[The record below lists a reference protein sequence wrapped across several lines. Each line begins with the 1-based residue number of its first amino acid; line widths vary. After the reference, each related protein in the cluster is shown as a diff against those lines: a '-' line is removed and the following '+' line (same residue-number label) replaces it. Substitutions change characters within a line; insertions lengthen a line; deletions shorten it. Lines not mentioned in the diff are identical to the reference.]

1 MEAEKVILQFS
12 CPDKPGVLAAVTQFL
27 FKNDAFMTEVS
38 SFSAHDTK
46 RFFNRIAFQKSD
58 SSCFNLDIL
67 EKDFLADLNDFN
79 IDCSFYNA
87 EVPCRTVIAVSKY
100 SHCLNDIIHRWEVDA
115 LPIDIRAI
123 VSNHDDA
130 RSFSEWNKIPYHHLP
145 VSAETKKDQEK
156 LFKDVIED
164 NDAELVILARY
175 MQILSPEFLDGLTSD
190 CINIHH
196 SFLPGF
202 KGAKPYHQ
210 AYDRGVKI
218 IGATAHYVTDDLDEG
233 PIIEQDIR
241 RVDHSTSPES
251 MQQSGYDIESSVL
264 LRAVRLYSERRI
276 MPVSYTHLRAHE
288 T

>member
-58 SSCFNLDIL
+58 SSCFNLDTL

-79 IDCSFYNA
+79 IYCNFYNA

-156 LFKDVIED
+156 LFKEVIED

-276 MPVSYTHLRAHE
+276 MLNGIKTVVFN
-288 T
+288 

>member
-58 SSCFNLDIL
+58 SSSFNLDTL

-123 VSNHDDA
+123 ISNHDDA

-210 AYDRGVKI
+210 AYDRLSLI
-218 IGATAHYVTDDLDEG
+218 HI
-233 PIIEQDIR
+233 
-241 RVDHSTSPES
+241 
-251 MQQSGYDIESSVL
+251 
-264 LRAVRLYSERRI
+264 
-276 MPVSYTHLRAHE
+276 
-288 T
+288 

>member
-58 SSCFNLDIL
+58 TSSFNLDTL

-123 VSNHDDA
+123 ISNHDDA

-156 LFKDVIED
+156 LFKEVIED

-276 MPVSYTHLRAHE
+276 MLNGIKTVVFN
-288 T
+288 

>member
-1 MEAEKVILQFS
+1 MESEKVILQFS

-27 FKNDAFMTEVS
+27 YNNDAFMTEVS

-58 SSCFNLDIL
+58 SSSFDLDTL
-67 EKDFLADLNDFN
+67 KNDFLTDLNDFN
-79 IDCSFYNA
+79 IDCNFYNA

-115 LPIDIRAI
+115 LPIDIKAI

-145 VSAETKKDQEK
+145 VSTETKKDQEK
-156 LFKDVIED
+156 LFKDVIDD

-276 MPVSYTHLRAHE
+276 MLNGIKTVVFN
-288 T
+288 

>member
-27 FKNDAFMTEVS
+27 FKNDAFMTDVS

-58 SSCFNLDIL
+58 TSSFNLDTL

-276 MPVSYTHLRAHE
+276 MLNGIKTVVFN
-288 T
+288 

>member
-58 SSCFNLDIL
+58 TSSFNLDTL
-67 EKDFLADLNDFN
+67 DKDFLADLNDFN

-251 MQQSGYDIESSVL
+251 MQQSGYDIGSSVL

-276 MPVSYTHLRAHE
+276 MLNGIKTVVFN
-288 T
+288 

>member
-58 SSCFNLDIL
+58 TSSFNLDTL

-79 IDCSFYNA
+79 IDCNFYNA

-145 VSAETKKDQEK
+145 VSADTKKDQEK
-156 LFKDVIED
+156 LFKEVIED

-276 MPVSYTHLRAHE
+276 MLNGIKTVVFN
-288 T
+288 

>member
-58 SSCFNLDIL
+58 SSSFNLDTL
-67 EKDFLADLNDFN
+67 ENDFLTDLNDFN

-115 LPIDIRAI
+115 LPIDIKAI

-130 RSFSEWNKIPYHHLP
+130 RSFPEWNKIPYHHLP

-164 NDAELVILARY
+164 NDTELVILARY
-175 MQILSPEFLDGLTSD
+175 MQILSSEFLDGLTSD

-276 MPVSYTHLRAHE
+276 MLNGIKTVVFN
-288 T
+288 

>member
-38 SFSAHDTK
+38 SFSAHDTN

-58 SSCFNLDIL
+58 SSSFNLDTL
-67 EKDFLADLNDFN
+67 ENDFLTDLNDFN

-115 LPIDIRAI
+115 LPIDIKAI

-145 VSAETKKDQEK
+145 VSAETKNDQER

-276 MPVSYTHLRAHE
+276 MLNGIKTVVFN
-288 T
+288 

>member
-58 SSCFNLDIL
+58 SSSFNLDTL

-79 IDCSFYNA
+79 IDFNFYNA

-156 LFKDVIED
+156 LFKEVIED

-276 MPVSYTHLRAHE
+276 MLNGIKTVVFN
-288 T
+288 

>member
-58 SSCFNLDIL
+58 TSSFNLETL

-276 MPVSYTHLRAHE
+276 MLNGIKTVVFN
-288 T
+288 

>member
-218 IGATAHYVTDDLDEG
+218 IGATAHYDTDDLDEG

-276 MPVSYTHLRAHE
+276 MLNGIKTVVFN
-288 T
+288 

>member
-58 SSCFNLDIL
+58 SSSFNLDTL

-123 VSNHDDA
+123 ISNHDDA

-218 IGATAHYVTDDLDEG
+218 IGATAHFVTDDLDEG

-276 MPVSYTHLRAHE
+276 MLNGIKTVVFN
-288 T
+288 

>member
-58 SSCFNLDIL
+58 TSSFNLDTL

-130 RSFSEWNKIPYHHLP
+130 RNFSEWNKIPYHHLP

-210 AYDRGVKI
+210 AYDSCLL
-218 IGATAHYVTDDLDEG
+218 Y
-233 PIIEQDIR
+233 
-241 RVDHSTSPES
+241 TSPS
-251 MQQSGYDIESSVL
+251 PRD
-264 LRAVRLYSERRI
+264 
-276 MPVSYTHLRAHE
+276 
-288 T
+288 

>member
-27 FKNDAFMTEVS
+27 FNKDAFMTEVS

-58 SSCFNLDIL
+58 SSSFNLDTL

-276 MPVSYTHLRAHE
+276 MLNGIKTVVFN
-288 T
+288 

>member
-58 SSCFNLDIL
+58 SSSFNLYTL
-67 EKDFLADLNDFN
+67 ENDFLTDLNDFN

-115 LPIDIRAI
+115 LPIDIKAI

-175 MQILSPEFLDGLTSD
+175 MQILSPQFLDGLTSD

-276 MPVSYTHLRAHE
+276 MLNGIKTVVFN
-288 T
+288 

>member
-46 RFFNRIAFQKSD
+46 RFFNRFAFQKSD
-58 SSCFNLDIL
+58 SSSFNLDTL
-67 EKDFLADLNDFN
+67 ENDFLTDLNDFN

-276 MPVSYTHLRAHE
+276 MLNGIKTVVFN
-288 T
+288 

>member
-58 SSCFNLDIL
+58 SSSFNLDTL
-67 EKDFLADLNDFN
+67 ENDFLTDLNDFN
-79 IDCSFYNA
+79 MDCSFYNA

-115 LPIDIRAI
+115 LPIDIKAI

-145 VSAETKKDQEK
+145 VSKETKKDQEK
-156 LFKDVIED
+156 LFKDIIED
-164 NDAELVILARY
+164 NDAELLILARY
-175 MQILSPEFLDGLTSD
+175 MQILSPEFLDGLKSD

-276 MPVSYTHLRAHE
+276 MLNGVKTVVFN
-288 T
+288 

>member
-12 CPDKPGVLAAVTQFL
+12 CPDKPGILAAVTQFL

-58 SSCFNLDIL
+58 SSSFNLDIL
-67 EKDFLADLNDFN
+67 ENDFLADLKDFN

-123 VSNHDDA
+123 ISNHDDA

-276 MPVSYTHLRAHE
+276 MLNGIKTVVFN
-288 T
+288 

>member
-58 SSCFNLDIL
+58 SSSFNLDTL
-67 EKDFLADLNDFN
+67 ENDFLTDLNDFN

-115 LPIDIRAI
+115 LPIDIKAI

-145 VSAETKKDQEK
+145 VSAETKNDQER
-156 LFKDVIED
+156 LFKGVIED

-276 MPVSYTHLRAHE
+276 MLNGIKTVVFN
-288 T
+288 

>member
-58 SSCFNLDIL
+58 SSSFNLDTL

-100 SHCLNDIIHRWEVDA
+100 SHCLNDIIHRWEVNA

-123 VSNHDDA
+123 ISNHDDA

-276 MPVSYTHLRAHE
+276 MLNGIKTVVFN
-288 T
+288 

>member
-58 SSCFNLDIL
+58 SSSFNLDTL

-87 EVPCRTVIAVSKY
+87 EAPCRTVIAVSKY
-100 SHCLNDIIHRWEVDA
+100 SHCLIDIIHRWEVDA
-115 LPIDIRAI
+115 LAIDIRAI
-123 VSNHDDA
+123 ISNHDDA

-276 MPVSYTHLRAHE
+276 MLNGIKTVVFN
-288 T
+288 

>member
-58 SSCFNLDIL
+58 SSSFNLNTL
-67 EKDFLADLNDFN
+67 EKDFLTDLNDFN

-87 EVPCRTVIAVSKY
+87 EIPCRTVIAVSKY

-115 LPIDIRAI
+115 LPIDIKAI
-123 VSNHDDA
+123 ISNHDDA

-145 VSAETKKDQEK
+145 VSAETKNDQER

-210 AYDRGVKI
+210 AYERGVKI

-276 MPVSYTHLRAHE
+276 MLNGIKTVVFN
-288 T
+288 

>member
-58 SSCFNLDIL
+58 SSSFNLDTL
-67 EKDFLADLNDFN
+67 ENDFLTDLNDFN

-87 EVPCRTVIAVSKY
+87 EIPCRTVIAVSKY

-115 LPIDIRAI
+115 LPIDIKAI

-145 VSAETKKDQEK
+145 VSAETKNDQER

-210 AYDRGVKI
+210 AYERGVKI

-276 MPVSYTHLRAHE
+276 MLNGIKTVVFN
-288 T
+288 

>member
-58 SSCFNLDIL
+58 SSSFNLDTL
-67 EKDFLADLNDFN
+67 ENDFLTDLNDFN

-87 EVPCRTVIAVSKY
+87 EIPCRTVIAVSKY

-115 LPIDIRAI
+115 LPIDIKAI
-123 VSNHDDA
+123 ISNHDDA

-145 VSAETKKDQEK
+145 VSAETKNDQER

-210 AYDRGVKI
+210 AYERGVKI

-276 MPVSYTHLRAHE
+276 MLNGIKTVVFN
-288 T
+288 

>member
-46 RFFNRIAFQKSD
+46 RFFNRIAFKKSD
-58 SSCFNLDIL
+58 SSSFNLDTL
-67 EKDFLADLNDFN
+67 ENDFLTDLNDFN

-115 LPIDIRAI
+115 LPIDIKAI

-175 MQILSPEFLDGLTSD
+175 MQILSSEFLDGLTSD

-276 MPVSYTHLRAHE
+276 MLNGIKTVVFN
-288 T
+288 

>member
-58 SSCFNLDIL
+58 SSSFNLDTL

-123 VSNHDDA
+123 ISNHDVA

-276 MPVSYTHLRAHE
+276 MLNGIKTVVFN
-288 T
+288 

>member
-58 SSCFNLDIL
+58 SSSFNLDIL

-123 VSNHDDA
+123 ISNHDDA

-156 LFKDVIED
+156 LFKDIIED

-276 MPVSYTHLRAHE
+276 MLNGIKTVVFN
-288 T
+288 

>member
-58 SSCFNLDIL
+58 SSSFNLDTL
-67 EKDFLADLNDFN
+67 ENDFLTDLNDFN
-79 IDCSFYNA
+79 MDCSFYNA

-115 LPIDIRAI
+115 LPIDIKAI

-145 VSAETKKDQEK
+145 VSKETKKDQEK
-156 LFKDVIED
+156 LFKDIIED
-164 NDAELVILARY
+164 NDAELLILARY
-175 MQILSPEFLDGLTSD
+175 MQILSPEFLDGLKSD

-276 MPVSYTHLRAHE
+276 MLNGIKTVVFN
-288 T
+288 

>member
-58 SSCFNLDIL
+58 SSSFNLDTL
-67 EKDFLADLNDFN
+67 EKDFLTDLNDFN

-115 LPIDIRAI
+115 LPIDIKAI

-145 VSAETKKDQEK
+145 VSAETKNDQER

-210 AYDRGVKI
+210 AYERGVKI

-276 MPVSYTHLRAHE
+276 MLNGIKTVVFN
-288 T
+288 

>member
-46 RFFNRIAFQKSD
+46 RFFYRIAFQKSD
-58 SSCFNLDIL
+58 SSSFNLDTL

-276 MPVSYTHLRAHE
+276 MLNGIKTVVFN
-288 T
+288 

>member
-58 SSCFNLDIL
+58 SSSFNLVTL
-67 EKDFLADLNDFN
+67 ENDFLTDLNDFN

-115 LPIDIRAI
+115 LPIDIKAI

-145 VSAETKKDQEK
+145 VSAETKNDQER

-276 MPVSYTHLRAHE
+276 MLNGIKTVVFN
-288 T
+288 

>member
-58 SSCFNLDIL
+58 SSSFNLDTL
-67 EKDFLADLNDFN
+67 ENDFLTDLNDFN

-115 LPIDIRAI
+115 LPIDIKAI

-130 RSFSEWNKIPYHHLP
+130 RSFSEWNKIPYYHLP

-175 MQILSPEFLDGLTSD
+175 MQILSSEFLDGLTSD

-276 MPVSYTHLRAHE
+276 MLNGIKTVVFN
-288 T
+288 

>member
-58 SSCFNLDIL
+58 SSSFNLDTL
-67 EKDFLADLNDFN
+67 ENDFLTDLNDFN
-79 IDCSFYNA
+79 MDCSFYNA

-115 LPIDIRAI
+115 LPIDIKAI

-145 VSAETKKDQEK
+145 VSKETKKDQEK
-156 LFKDVIED
+156 LFKDIIED
-164 NDAELVILARY
+164 NDAELLILARY

-276 MPVSYTHLRAHE
+276 MLNGIKTVVFN
-288 T
+288 

>member
-1 MEAEKVILQFS
+1 M
-12 CPDKPGVLAAVTQFL
+12 
-27 FKNDAFMTEVS
+27 
-38 SFSAHDTK
+38 
-46 RFFNRIAFQKSD
+46 
-58 SSCFNLDIL
+58 
-67 EKDFLADLNDFN
+67 N
-79 IDCSFYNA
+79 IKA
-87 EVPCRTVIAVSKY
+87 
-100 SHCLNDIIHRWEVDA
+100 II
-115 LPIDIRAI
+115 
-123 VSNHDDA
+123 SNHDDA
-130 RSFSEWNKIPYHHLP
+130 RSFSEWNKIPYHFLP
-145 VSAETKKDQEK
+145 VSSETKKDQEK
-156 LFKDVIED
+156 LFKDIIRD

-175 MQILSPEFLDGLTSD
+175 MQILSPEFLSGLKSD

-210 AYDRGVKI
+210 AHERGVKI

-276 MPVSYTHLRAHE
+276 MLNGIKTVVF
-288 T
+288 

>member
-46 RFFNRIAFQKSD
+46 RFFNRIAIQKSD
-58 SSCFNLDIL
+58 SSSFNLDTL

-123 VSNHDDA
+123 ISNHDDA

-276 MPVSYTHLRAHE
+276 MLNGIKTVVFN
-288 T
+288 

>member
-58 SSCFNLDIL
+58 SSSFNLDTL

-123 VSNHDDA
+123 ISNHDDA

-233 PIIEQDIR
+233 PIIDQDIR
-241 RVDHSTSPES
+241 RVDDSTSPVS
-251 MQQSGYDIESSVL
+251 MQHIGYDIESSVL

-276 MPVSYTHLRAHE
+276 MLNGIKTVVFN
-288 T
+288 